1 MYEAIINGESTHSVH
16 HEAGEFLLDGL
27 PAGAD
32 IHRIND
38 HTFQVLFEGGSYTV
52 HLLAHDRESGM
63 VSLSIN
69 DKRAEVKLSTEL
81 ERLLRKLG
89 MENLAGAKVS
99 NIKAPMPGLIHSIL
113 VSEGKKVSKGEHLLI
128 LEAMKME
135 NILKSPTDGVVKKIH
150 AVKGASVEKGKV
162 LIEFG

>member
-1 MYEAIINGESTHSVH
+1 MYEAKVNGESSYSVVH
-16 HEAGEFLLDGL
+16 KDGEFTLDGVL
-27 PAGAD
+27 ADAD

-38 HTFQVLFEGGSYTV
+38 HTFQVLFQGGSYTV
-52 HLLAHDRESGM
+52 HLLAFDHENGT

-81 ERLLRKLG
+81 DRMLRKLG
-89 MENLAGAKVS
+89 MENLANTKISSV
-99 NIKAPMPGLIHSIL
+99 KAPMPGLIHSNL
-113 VSEGKKVSKGEHLLI
+113 VAEGDEVSKGDPLII

-135 NILKSPTDGVVKKIH
+135 NIIKSPTDGTIKKIH

-162 LIEFG
+162 LIEFN